1 MLVERASVRSPGMS
15 LRTTKPGAP
24 RSRGRSTPFHG
35 RTGKPGP
42 AQKQIDDNSRQNKE
56 ALRLTKVF
64 ADETKKLA
72 EAEAF
77 SVLPTTCS
85 SLVVCTGDASILA
98 PLDLMP
104 QLVDDAAKAYYDANP
119 GEFQQTCG
127 SIIEVADQ
135 AVCLVLGAEGKGLS
149 RLVRQRCDAVAAIP
163 LGGRLSSLNVAA
175 AAAVCR
181 QWFDALIALHA
192 RRSAGAIA
200 AWAAAAGSPRN
211 ASSLAVVLTGTD
223 LYRDIAVD
231 PVARQSLDCARHL
244 VVLQER
250 GVQQLPAEVRGKAR
264 VIFQSTPRRN
274 TAAKTPRRLRAVMV
288 GHLRSEKSPETL
300 FAAARRLAAHSDI
313 LIDHIGA
320 PLDDGLAREARETAA
335 RCPHYRWLGAL
346 PHEATRRRI
355 QAAHVLVHASQM
367 EGGAHVV
374 MEAVQSGTPVLAS
387 RIDGN
392 IGMLGEPY
400 GGYFDHG
407 DDAALANPDAITPN
421 SPHAAVWQWVAENHR
436 NNYLLWD
443 QEDLARRRNAP
454 EVPE

>member
-1 MLVERASVRSPGMS
+1 MRML
-15 LRTTKPGAP
+15 
-24 RSRGRSTPFHG
+24 
-35 RTGKPGP
+35 
-42 AQKQIDDNSRQNKE
+42 Q
-56 ALRLTKVF
+56 
-64 ADETKKLA
+64 
-72 EAEAF
+72 
-77 SVLPTTCS
+77 
-85 SLVVCTGDASILA
+85 
-98 PLDLMP
+98 
-104 QLVDDAAKAYYDANP
+104 
-119 GEFQQTCG
+119 GEFQVQ
-127 SIIEVADQ
+127 
-135 AVCLVLGAEGKGLS
+135 
-149 RLVRQRCDAVAAIP
+149 VRQDWRPSAADA
-163 LGGRLSSLNVAA
+163 G
-175 AAAVCR
+175 
-181 QWFDALIALHA
+181 FDALIALHA

-200 AWAAAAGSPRN
+200 AWAAAVGSPRN

-223 LYRDIAVD
+223 LYRDVAVD

-250 GVQQLPAEVRGKAR
+250 GPQELPAEVRGKAR

-274 TAAKTPRRLRAVMV
+274 TAAKTPRHLRAVMV

-367 EGGAHVV
+367 EGGAHAV

-407 DDAALANPDAITPN
+407 DDAALTDLLLACRAGQTGNARTSLLAQLARQCERRAPLFEPRREQ
-421 SPHAAVWQWVAENHR
+421 AAVVRLVHE
-436 NNYLLWD
+436 LL
-443 QEDLARRRNAP
+443 L
-454 EVPE
+454 